1 MLRAG
6 RRLVRLRR
14 IWCRT
19 MAMLALPLES
29 LVSVPLQVAVL
40 DPGGIIREVNAGW
53 RSFAAENALALADS
67 GVGTDYL
74 SHCTPDQAA
83 GLTAVIGG
91 RCDVFTAVYPCH
103 ANDVTRWMLMVGLPM
118 STGRPRR
125 IAVMHLEISA
135 LLPFDPGRD
144 MLRATH
150 YPEVLPANTVDAI
163 VQAVEHALARTMT
176 RPLPRPDLA
185 ESLPVRTAC
194 VLSPPVTAGL
204 PKRQREV
211 LTLLG
216 EGMSNS
222 QIAGVLGISMNTAKL
237 HVSAVLRR
245 LGLDNRMQA
254 VALGARLATAHARVE
269 PAAAE

>member
-1 MLRAG
+1 
-6 RRLVRLRR
+6 
-14 IWCRT
+14 

-29 LVSVPLQVAVL
+29 VVSVPLQVAVL

-53 RSFAAENALALADS
+53 RSVAAENALAMPDA
-67 GVGTDYL
+67 GVGADYL
-74 SHCTPDQAA
+74 AQCTPDQSA
-83 GLTAVIGG
+83 GLGAVIGG

-103 ANDVTRWMLMVGLPM
+103 AADLTRWMLMVGLPL
-118 STGRPRR
+118 SPGRPRR
-125 IAVMHLEISA
+125 IAVLHLEISA
-135 LLPFDPGRD
+135 LLPFDPGCD

-150 YPEVLPANTVDAI
+150 FPEVLPANTLDAI
-163 VQAVEHALARTMT
+163 VHAVEHAIARRMPQPPS
-176 RPLPRPDLA
+176 RPEPVGSMLPRSA
-185 ESLPVRTAC
+185 ATPV
-194 VLSPPVTAGL
+194 PPVTAGL

-216 EGMSNS
+216 EGMSNA

-254 VALGARLATAHARVE
+254 VALGARLSTARVE